1 MTNKKEEEIYL
12 AQETLDKYKSE
23 YHELVNVKRPEV
35 QAALKE
41 ARAQGDLSENAEYD
55 AAREMQGIVEARIR
69 ELEAIIERAVVIT
82 NDESRSSS
90 KIGVGATVTYEKVDT
105 KEIKTVTIMGIHDS
119 DPLNGKISNESALAL
134 ALADGK
140 VGQIVEVDAI
150 TKYNIKIID
159 VEYK

>member
-1 MTNKKEEEIYL
+1 MTNKKEEQIYL

-23 YHELVNVKRPEV
+23 YHELVNIKRPEV

-90 KIGVGATVTYEKVDT
+90 KIGVGATVTYEKLDT

-150 TKYNIKIID
+150 NKYNIKIID